1 MIRILLPLAFLMLL
15 PPSAKA
21 QALLPDDL
29 KGDWGDPAQCAAQA
43 EVGADETVSHVT
55 DAPYRFDG
63 QWMSRWFFYC
73 LVMQVD
79 PMSGPSGEGWRLRA
93 MCGEDAVERPWEI
106 DVARDGETLSM
117 TWFAMG
123 EDDGAS
129 RPWSVGPLR
138 RCNAE
143 QS

>member
-1 MIRILLPLAFLMLL
+1 MTWIFALLAFLTLM
-15 PPSAKA
+15 PFASA
-21 QALLPDDL
+21 QEMVPDDL
-29 KGDWGDPAQCAAQA
+29 LGDWGKPAQCAAQA
-43 EVGADETVSHVT
+43 DVGAQETVLHVM
-55 DAPYRFDG
+55 DAPYRFNG

-106 DVARDGETLSM
+106 DIARDGETLSM
-117 TWFAMG
+117 TWFALVE
-123 EDDGAS
+123 EDWAS
-129 RPWSVGPLR
+129 RPWSVGPLQ
-138 RCNAE
+138 RCDAE